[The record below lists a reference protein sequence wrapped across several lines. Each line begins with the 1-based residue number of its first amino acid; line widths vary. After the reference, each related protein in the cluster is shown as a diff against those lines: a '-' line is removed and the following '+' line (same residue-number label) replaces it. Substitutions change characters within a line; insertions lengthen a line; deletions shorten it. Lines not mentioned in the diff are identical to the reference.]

1 MSKLMSVLGI
11 VLLAIGVALALVGFV
26 NPAQMQVYG
35 LTMDTAAIL
44 ITGGIISIGLGGAI
58 NALTGYVPA
67 QIAASDVVAEV
78 KAAHAVEPLPK
89 IETLPVEVPTLTPA
103 PAFAPAPTE
112 ETPTRIRFNGFGRKA
127 VVDATAAAAGVVT
140 ATAAASEVAAE
151 TSKTM
156 VASGK
161 GAVDDTIA
169 ALEQAKADIANAIGG
184 VSNLSTPETEIE
196 EAVEEVDDTVE
207 ADVDAEEGADG
218 ELYVLEER
226 DIRGRPA
233 RILSDNTVEAETDEG
248 WMRFENLEHLNE
260 YLDAAGEPA

>member
-44 ITGGIISIGLGGAI
+44 LTGGILSVGLGGVIGAFQGTAAVVKSVDI
-58 NALTGYVPA
+58 VAEETKPMVETKPDVPA
-67 QIAASDVVAEV
+67 TETSPPAEE
-78 KAAHAVEPLPK
+78 A
-89 IETLPVEVPTLTPA
+89 
-103 PAFAPAPTE
+103 
-112 ETPTRIRFNGFGRKA
+112 PTRIRFNGFGRKA
-127 VVDATAAAAGVVT
+127 AET
-140 ATAAASEVAAE
+140 ATAAVATTAVAEAVAAPSA
-151 TSKTM
+151 T
-156 VASGK
+156 GK
-161 GAVDDTIA
+161 SAVDDTIA

-184 VSNLSTPETEIE
+184 VATIAEPKVEETADEVEEQE
-196 EAVEEVDDTVE
+196 EASEASEE
-207 ADVDAEEGADG
+207 DG

-226 DIRGRPA
+226 EIRGRPA

-248 WMRFENLEHLNE
+248 WMRFENLDHLNE

>member
-44 ITGGIISIGLGGAI
+44 LTGGILSIGLGGVIGALLG
-58 NALTGYVPA
+58 NAP
-67 QIAASDVVAEV
+67 AASKTVEIAPPEV
-78 KAAHAVEPLPK
+78 ELASESVTIKTDTPA
-89 IETLPVEVPTLTPA
+89 IETPA
-103 PAFAPAPTE
+103 PVDQTPA
-112 ETPTRIRFNGFGRKA
+112 RIRFNGFGRKA
-127 VVDATAAAAGVVT
+127 AVVTGAAATAAVATEVVSE
-140 ATAAASEVAAE
+140 ATAAPVTA
-151 TSKTM
+151 
-156 VASGK
+156 GK
-161 GAVDDTIA
+161 SAVDETIA

-184 VSNLSTPETEIE
+184 VTTMA
-196 EAVEEVDDTVE
+196 EAKVEEVSEESDDEVE
-207 ADVDAEEGADG
+207 TEEDGSDG

-226 DIRGRPA
+226 EIRGRPA

-260 YLDAAGEPA
+260 YLDAAGEPT

>member
-44 ITGGIISIGLGGAI
+44 LTGGILSIGLGGVIGALLG
-58 NALTGYVPA
+58 NAP
-67 QIAASDVVAEV
+67 AASKTVEIAPPE
-78 KAAHAVEPLPK
+78 VEPASESVTIKTDTPAL
-89 IETLPVEVPTLTPA
+89 ETPA
-103 PAFAPAPTE
+103 PVDQTPA
-112 ETPTRIRFNGFGRKA
+112 RIRFNGFGRKA
-127 VVDATAAAAGVVT
+127 AVVTGAAATAAVATEVVSE
-140 ATAAASEVAAE
+140 ATAAPVTA
-151 TSKTM
+151 
-156 VASGK
+156 GK
-161 GAVDDTIA
+161 SAVDETIA

-184 VSNLSTPETEIE
+184 VTTMA
-196 EAVEEVDDTVE
+196 EAKVEEVSEESDDDVE
-207 ADVDAEEGADG
+207 TEEDGSDG

-226 DIRGRPA
+226 EIRGRPA

-260 YLDAAGEPA
+260 YLDAAGEPT

>member
-44 ITGGIISIGLGGAI
+44 LTGGILSIGLGGVIGALLG
-58 NALTGYVPA
+58 NASSVVKTVDV
-67 QIAASDVVAEV
+67 AAVETEAVAEV
-78 KAAHAVEPLPK
+78 AAPK
-89 IETLPVEVPTLTPA
+89 IETPT
-103 PAFAPAPTE
+103 PTE
-112 ETPTRIRFNGFGRKA
+112 EAPTRIRFNGFGRKA
-127 VVDATAAAAGVVT
+127 ALTATGVAATAAV
-140 ATAAASEVAAE
+140 ATETVSEVAA
-151 TSKTM
+151 
-156 VASGK
+156 APIAAGK
-161 GAVDDTIA
+161 SAVDDTIA

-184 VSNLSTPETEIE
+184 VSTMA
-196 EAVEEVDDTVE
+196 EAKVEEVIEDVE
-207 ADVDAEEGADG
+207 EEAEEAEGANG

-226 DIRGRPA
+226 EIRGRPA